1 MDFFELIKHIIFG
14 FIQGLFEVLPISS
27 SGQVSFMQNVL
38 NADISTTTFFLVI
51 VNFGSLIA
59 VIIFLR
65 KTIINILKG
74 LYSYFIKKDRNKETK
89 ENYEF
94 AINILIAII
103 PIGIIGII
111 WGQIDYLF
119 EEHLLIIIGLG
130 SLFTATVLY
139 SARTKTDMF
148 TETKPTYKKSLYIG
162 LVQVLAIIPGVSR
175 LAITTTSG
183 INKKLSYETALN
195 FSLLLFIP
203 ISLGTIVLAIVEGF
217 IDINNLLDF
226 DTSNFYVYFNYFVS
240 MIVSFV
246 TTYYALKLLYKITR
260 TGKFKLFYL
269 YNFIFG
275 IVALAIGL
283 MRH

>member
-1 MDFFELIKHIIFG
+1 MDFFELLKHIIFG

-51 VNFGSLIA
+51 INFGSLIA
-59 VIIFLR
+59 IIIFLR

-74 LYSYFIKKDRNKETK
+74 LYRYFIKKDRNKETK

-103 PIGIIGII
+103 PIGIVGII

-119 EEHLLIIIGLG
+119 EDHLLIIIGLG

-139 SARTKTDMF
+139 SARSKTDMF

-203 ISLGTIVLAIVEGF
+203 ISLGTIFLAIVEGF

-226 DTSNFYVYFNYFVS
+226 DISNIYVYINYFVS
-240 MIVSFV
+240 MIVSFI
-246 TTYYALKLLYKITR
+246 TTYYALKLIYKITR
-260 TGKFKLFYL
+260 TGKFKLFYF

-275 IVALAIGL
+275 IIALIIGL